1 MKYLKLFENYKLE
14 TIISKIQ
21 DFDIL
26 DNETIDENMK
36 NKAIEFIKQQYEINQ
51 FIPYFVAPTVNLGVL
66 VEYKKDSIRIDIRFE
81 EEENMTVLESGK
93 LLYNDAFNQEMFD
106 SYLR

>member
-1 MKYLKLFENYKLE
+1 MKYLKLFENYKIE

-26 DNETIDENMK
+26 EDDEAIDENMK

-51 FIPYFVAPTVNLGVL
+51 FIPYFVAPTL
-66 VEYKKDSIRIDIRFE
+66 I
-81 EEENMTVLESGK
+81 
-93 LLYNDAFNQEMFD
+93 
-106 SYLR
+106 